1 MDECYEIDQYHWYVR
16 CKKYKTTR
24 KSKNKSKIETKLQIE
39 RKRRRY
45 NPKKNNLLEG
55 LTCHEYYYELFLKI
69 IMWGVLIQLDV

>member
-16 CKKYKTTR
+16 CKKYKTIR

-45 NPKKNNLLEG
+45 NPKKK
-55 LTCHEYYYELFLKI
+55 TTF
-69 IMWGVLIQLDV
+69 